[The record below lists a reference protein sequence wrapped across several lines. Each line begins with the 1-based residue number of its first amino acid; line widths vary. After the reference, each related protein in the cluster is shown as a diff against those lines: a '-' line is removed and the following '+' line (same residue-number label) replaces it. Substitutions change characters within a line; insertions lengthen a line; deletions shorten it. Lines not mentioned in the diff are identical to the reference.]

1 MKKILLILTPAAL
14 VMLASC
20 SGGKSE
26 PNAGAIRVEADTVAV
41 SVRVAKVMAEDVPQL
56 VEFTA
61 NVEANK
67 TNEIAPQSPV
77 RIKAIKAEVGDR
89 VSQGQELVVMDNT
102 NLANAKTQLDNA
114 KIEFARVDELYKVGG
129 ASKSQWDAQKTNLDV
144 LQTSYDNML
153 ENTTLR
159 SPISGVVTARN
170 YDAGDLYSGK
180 AVLVV
185 QQIQPVKLLINV
197 NEQYFS
203 MVREGMN
210 IDNIVFDAYPG
221 ETFSGKVSIVYP
233 TLDATSRTFPVEI
246 KIANANNRVRPGMF
260 ARVTLNFGTRRHVVV
275 PDQSVV
281 KQVGSGD
288 RYVYTVK
295 ADNRVSYDKIELGRR
310 IDNTY
315 EILSGVEDGA
325 TVVVFGQNKLAN
337 GKKITVVEQ

>member
-1 MKKILLILTPAAL
+1 MNKNLFLLASSAL

-20 SGGKSE
+20 SGEKTQ
-26 PNAGAIRVEADTVAV
+26 PNAGAIRIEADTVAV
-41 SVRVAKVMAEDVPQL
+41 PVRVAKVVAQDVPQL

-67 TNEIAPQSPV
+67 SNDIAPQSPV
-77 RIKAIKAEVGDR
+77 RITEIKAEVGDR
-89 VSQGQELVVMDNT
+89 VSQGQVLVIMDNT

-114 KIEFARVDELYKVGG
+114 KVEFARIDELYKVGG

-144 LQTSYDNML
+144 LQTSYNNML

-159 SPISGVVTARN
+159 SPITGVVTARN

-180 AVLVV
+180 AVLIV

-203 MVREGMN
+203 LIREGMQ
-210 IDNIVFDAYPG
+210 IDNITFDAYPG
-221 ETFSGKVSIVYP
+221 ETFSGRVSIVYP
-233 TLDATSRTFPVEI
+233 TLDAASRTFPVEI
-246 KIANANNRVRPGMF
+246 KITNADNRVRPGMF
-260 ARVTLNFGTRRHVVV
+260 ARVMINFGTKRHVVV

-281 KQVGSGD
+281 KQTGSGD
-288 RYVYTVK
+288 RYVYTVGS
-295 ADNRVSYDKIELGRR
+295 DNRVSYDLITLGRR

-315 EILSGVEDGA
+315 EILSGIEDGA
-325 TVVVFGQNKLAN
+325 TVVVFGQNRLAN
-337 GKKITVVEQ
+337 GKLITVVE

>member
-1 MKKILLILTPAAL
+1 MNKNLFLLASSAL

-20 SGGKSE
+20 SGEKTQ
-26 PNAGAIRVEADTVAV
+26 PNAGAIRIEADTVAV
-41 SVRVAKVMAEDVPQL
+41 PVRVAKVVAQDVPQL

-67 TNEIAPQSPV
+67 SNDIAPQSPV
-77 RIKAIKAEVGDR
+77 RITEIKAEVGDR
-89 VSQGQELVVMDNT
+89 VSQGQVLVIMDNT

-114 KIEFARVDELYKVGG
+114 KVEFARIDELYKVGG

-144 LQTSYDNML
+144 LQTSYNNML

-159 SPISGVVTARN
+159 SPITGVVTARN

-180 AVLVV
+180 AVLIV

-203 MVREGMN
+203 LIREGMQ
-210 IDNIVFDAYPG
+210 IDNITFDAYPG
-221 ETFSGKVSIVYP
+221 ETFSGRVSIVYP
-233 TLDATSRTFPVEI
+233 TLDAASRTFPVEI
-246 KIANANNRVRPGMF
+246 KITNADNRVRPGMF
-260 ARVTLNFGTRRHVVV
+260 ARVMINFGTKRHVVV

-281 KQVGSGD
+281 KQTGSGD
-288 RYVYTVK
+288 RYVYTVGS
-295 ADNRVSYDKIELGRR
+295 DNRVSYDLITLGRR

-325 TVVVFGQNKLAN
+325 TVVVFGQNRLAN
-337 GKKITVVEQ
+337 GKLITVVE